1 MTQSLNL
8 PDGMVASDI
17 PGCSAADEAID
28 IIISELCDIC
38 ISDRIVCPV
47 NGDTAL
53 CPCNVVEKANYEY
66 YHGSD

>member
-1 MTQSLNL
+1 MTQLSNL
-8 PDGMVASDI
+8 PDGMSVSDI
-17 PGCSAADEAID
+17 PGCSKADVVID
-28 IIISELCDIC
+28 MIISELCGIC